1 MSNGLLIA
9 EGLITIN
16 DEEFPI
22 IIIMNVKNMNE
33 YECNEFSIIIM
44 NVNDCDVN
52 LCDGTALSTVV
63 ESHVNCDEFNLSRW
77 M

>member
-33 YECNEFSIIIM
+33 YECNEFPIIIM

-52 LCDGTALSTVV
+52 LCDGTVV